1 MIKQKR
7 GEWHCYGG
15 KIKMCGNT
23 CSAVCTFW
31 PPHCQRSWFRS
42 PRRGRE
48 GLATEAIVGTWIE
61 EVRRLHHAREGLATE
76 AIVGTWIEEV
86 RRLMQTVPN
95 KHCVDHVTST
105 GA

>member
-61 EVRRLHHAREGLATE
+61 EVRRL
-76 AIVGTWIEEV
+76 
-86 RRLMQTVPN
+86 MQTVPN